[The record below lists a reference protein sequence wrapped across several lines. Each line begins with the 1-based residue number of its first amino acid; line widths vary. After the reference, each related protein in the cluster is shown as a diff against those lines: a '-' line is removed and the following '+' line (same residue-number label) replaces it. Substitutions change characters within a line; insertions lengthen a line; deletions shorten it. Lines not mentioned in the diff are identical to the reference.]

1 MAVRHPGYEAKKCSQ
16 EAKNQ
21 RVHLLKDV
29 REDDGGPRAQV
40 RGLNAVET
48 RLQAKN
54 PLRTQRI
61 ACSASTVVM
70 GGKKGDS
77 TTAPFCKRINFFGK

>member
-54 PLRTQRI
+54 PLRDVAVKSPGTRL
-61 ACSASTVVM
+61 
-70 GGKKGDS
+70 
-77 TTAPFCKRINFFGK
+77 INFDF